1 MVMSPL
7 MRQNSPTLPGKRL
20 VFTRHILIVLYLR
33 GITLMSALMRQS
45 SPTLPGNRLVF
56 TRHLLIVLYLYS
68 IY

>member
-1 MVMSPL
+1 MSAL
-7 MRQNSPTLPGKRL
+7 MRQNSPTLPGKPL

-33 GITLMSALMRQS
+33 GITLMSPLMRQN

-56 TRHLLIVLYLYS
+56 TRHILIVLYLRG